1 MSYVSEGKLDLKYAW
16 PFVCD
21 KVKQGMLDCDATQ
34 IKHAKTH
41 KRMLHV
47 NSIWNMDV
55 ELSVSN
61 VELKKLNVGFCN
73 MNVE

>member
-16 PFVCD
+16 PFVYD
-21 KVKQGMLDCDATQ
+21 EVKQGMIVMLHT
-34 IKHAKTH
+34 KTKTH

-55 ELSVSN
+55 ELSVRN
-61 VELKKLNVGFCN
+61 VELKKFNVGFCN

>member
-1 MSYVSEGKLDLKYAW
+1 
-16 PFVCD
+16 
-21 KVKQGMLDCDATQ
+21 MLDCDATQ
-34 IKHAKTH
+34 IKHTKTH

-55 ELSVSN
+55 ELSVRN